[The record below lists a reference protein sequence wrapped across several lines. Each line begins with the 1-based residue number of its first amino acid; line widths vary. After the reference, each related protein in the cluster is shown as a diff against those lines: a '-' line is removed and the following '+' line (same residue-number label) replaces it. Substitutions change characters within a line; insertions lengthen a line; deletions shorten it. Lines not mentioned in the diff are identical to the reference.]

1 MPQTRHAQGRLLT
14 ILYEQSQRV
23 KRQKAVL
30 LAEFQT
36 RGRAGQE
43 GKIGAA
49 ENFGL
54 RDHEY
59 RSVAICQIVVTNS
72 VINSSSRKKISSN
85 NHFLV
90 VLEISTKTVDN
101 LVENTGTAGSR

>member
-1 MPQTRHAQGRLLT
+1 M
-14 ILYEQSQRV
+14 

-30 LAEFQT
+30 LAEPQT

-59 RSVAICQIVVTNS
+59 RSFAICQIVVTNS
-72 VINSSSRKKISSN
+72 VINLSSRAKHRQITI
-85 NHFLV
+85 F
-90 VLEISTKTVDN
+90 
-101 LVENTGTAGSR
+101 